1 MEYLPSK
8 FFDVEDIA
16 KEIKE
21 VEIPHI
27 DGIIVDENHKLSE
40 DAKFG
45 IQLAKNPAEWNRFFG
60 V

>member
-8 FFDVEDIA
+8 FFDVEDITN
-16 KEIKE
+16 EIKK

-27 DGIIVDENHKLSE
+27 EGIIVDENHKISE

-45 IQLAKNPAEWNRFFG
+45 VNLAKDSATWYRYFG
-60 V
+60 M